1 LDCAANR
8 ELGSWHRY
16 DARFPRSSG
25 SHTHWNRKRHR
36 LNNQRRVGDHCESC
50 EECGG
55 PGRSGDLCDSDWV
68 SLPSFSLHRGGKG
81 TSYQLTKTLPRP
93 EREPPEKMNSEH
105 VAPAMPPAA
114 RTVPTDNGRGE
125 VSLARVYLPF
135 AMVVTFG
142 AFLVVAGY
150 TAGATMSGIARD
162 KAEMEARLGAIEKE
176 VTAIKNILSDRAS
189 SANCTFRPKQ

>member
-1 LDCAANR
+1 
-8 ELGSWHRY
+8 
-16 DARFPRSSG
+16 
-25 SHTHWNRKRHR
+25 
-36 LNNQRRVGDHCESC
+36 
-50 EECGG
+50 
-55 PGRSGDLCDSDWV
+55 
-68 SLPSFSLHRGGKG
+68 
-81 TSYQLTKTLPRP
+81 
-93 EREPPEKMNSEH
+93 MNSEH